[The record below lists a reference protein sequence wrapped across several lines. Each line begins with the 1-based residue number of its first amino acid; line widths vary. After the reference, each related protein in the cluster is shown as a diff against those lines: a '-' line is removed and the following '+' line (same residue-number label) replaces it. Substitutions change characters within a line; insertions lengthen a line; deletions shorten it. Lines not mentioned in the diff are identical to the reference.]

1 MGFEDDIFISY
12 AHIDNQPLTE
22 GQEGWISDFHRAL
35 EIRLA
40 QLRGEKPK
48 IWRDL
53 KLQGNDYFGD
63 TIVERFP
70 KVVLLLSV
78 LSPRYVKSKWCIK
91 ELQKF
96 CEAAAM
102 TGGVRLA
109 EKSRIFKVI
118 KTPIARNEHPPEVQE
133 LLGYEFYQL
142 DQSGRPIEYSK
153 IFGVEAERNYWTK
166 INDLAY
172 DIKQMLDSFSSH
184 DHNGAVEQNP
194 VASTGTTIYLAE
206 TTFDLIE
213 ERNKVKRELQ
223 QRGYVVLPEQSLSPY
238 YPDFEQV
245 VCENLQRSKLSIHL
259 IGAKYGMVP
268 EGADKSVVVLQN
280 ELAVKHSQKSPEFL
294 RLVWMPVG
302 LQPQEP
308 RQEELI
314 QSLQSE
320 PNLLQTSLEELKT
333 IIKDK
338 LNSKPQPPKE
348 VIAEDGPLR
357 VYLICDQRDLEAI
370 APLDDYLYNQGFEV
384 ILPLFEGDE
393 AQVRQDHQE
402 QLQMCDAVIIY
413 CGNIQELWL
422 RTKLGDLRKIY
433 GYGRSKPM
441 LAKGIY
447 MGEPHTPQKQRWC
460 RSREAQLITNVNE
473 LELFVAQL
481 IQGGQR

>member
-1 MGFEDDIFISY
+1 MGFENDIFISY
-12 AHIDNQPLTE
+12 AHIDNQPLSE

-48 IWRDL
+48 IWRDE

-78 LSPRYVKSKWCIK
+78 LSPRYVKSEWCIK

-184 DHNGAVEQNP
+184 DDNGAAKQNP

-206 TTFDLIE
+206 TTFDLVE

-245 VCENLQRSKLSIHL
+245 VCENLERCKLSIHL
-259 IGAKYGMVP
+259 IGAKYGIVP

-402 QLQMCDAVIIY
+402 QLQMCDVVIIY
-413 CGNIQELWL
+413 CGNIQEPWL

-460 RSREAQLITNVNE
+460 RTREAQLITNVKE